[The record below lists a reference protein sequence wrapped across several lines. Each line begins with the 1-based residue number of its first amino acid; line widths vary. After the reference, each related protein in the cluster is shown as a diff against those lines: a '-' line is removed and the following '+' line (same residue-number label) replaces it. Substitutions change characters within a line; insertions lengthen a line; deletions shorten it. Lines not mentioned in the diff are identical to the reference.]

1 MKRKI
6 TDLKPNTSS
15 SKSSSSL
22 NTTDAKNSSNSNSNT
37 TTNNT
42 NVGNPD
48 DYNSNDTTFSGN
60 VVANQVALLTGQQ
73 IFEKFS
79 QLTQYNL
86 DYTNNQ
92 MVYNLP
98 PFLAYSNSSNLLTPT
113 SATNITAMNNS
124 GTNSLNEQL
133 SNMSSSAKSIVDK
146 RKSELIRN
154 ASYAASKSQSP
165 SPSKPTSPLS
175 RSFPAS
181 MLAPSLAAIKSDQA
195 EHKQTVFTFPQ
206 QLATITPLN
215 SPLSPHWSNRGD
227 STIPLKKRMFAESVG
242 PSMGPPTHKSLSDL
256 IGQESMVSSFS
267 PSASSFQLTLS
278 ENSKLNLSAW
288 HKCRVL
294 ALYRR
299 TSRQD
304 RIQLSTGMISSYKL
318 SLSDP
323 SYSKSDHE
331 QVDELF
337 YYPATIESTNGSL
350 VIVSFDV
357 SIDQICKQDYSTS
370 LSSSYN
376 LMTQYQQTYDI
387 AKEDE
392 KYSLIDDA
400 QPQAEQLEK
409 GLYVLYRSHTT
420 STNSYPSTPTSA
432 PSQSPLNYKANTSA
446 KNTAACSIMTRYRL
460 GKIVEIKNESSEIK
474 SKLFSIQPMMI
485 DAKNNLITLD
495 LGPNNSIQLVTRPN
509 IRLISPPWF
518 FEYKSELNL
527 KTSQELHLGTIFST
541 KKFSMNINNDEEEES
556 KNFN

>member
-6 TDLKPNTSS
+6 TDLKPNTSN
-15 SKSSSSL
+15 SKSTSSL
-22 NTTDAKNSSNSNSNT
+22 NTTDAKNSSNSNNNT
-37 TTNNT
+37 ATNNISA
-42 NVGNPD
+42 GNPN
-48 DYNSNDTTFSGN
+48 DYNSTDTTFSGN
-60 VVANQVALLTGQQ
+60 VVNQVALLTGQQ

-98 PFLAYSNSSNLLTPT
+98 PFLAYSSSSNLLTPT
-113 SATNITAMNNS
+113 SASNITAMNNS
-124 GTNSLNEQL
+124 GINSLNEQL

-215 SPLSPHWSNRGD
+215 SPLSPHWSNRGE
-227 STIPLKKRMFAESVG
+227 STIPLKKRMFAES
-242 PSMGPPTHKSLSDL
+242 MGPPSHKSLSDL
-256 IGQESMVSSFS
+256 IGSQESMVSSFS
-267 PSASSFQLTLS
+267 PSTSSFQLTLS

-304 RIQLSTGMISSYKL
+304 RKQLSAGVVSSCKL

-323 SYSKSDHE
+323 LYSKSDHD

-350 VIVSFDV
+350 VIVSFDA

-387 AKEDE
+387 AKEEE

-420 STNSYPSTPTSA
+420 NATSYPSTPTLATQQTS
-432 PSQSPLNYKANTSA
+432 LNYKANTTA
-446 KNTAACSIMTRYRL
+446 TNTAACCMMTRYRL

-474 SKLFSIQPMMI
+474 SKLFSIQPIMI
-485 DAKNNLITLD
+485 DAKNNLITQD
-495 LGPNNSIQLVTRPN
+495 LGLNNSIQLVTRPN
-509 IRLISPPWF
+509 IRFISPPWF

-527 KTSQELHLGTIFST
+527 KTSQELQLTTIFST
-541 KKFSMNINNDEEEES
+541 KKFSMNFNNNEEEES
-556 KNFN
+556 KSFN